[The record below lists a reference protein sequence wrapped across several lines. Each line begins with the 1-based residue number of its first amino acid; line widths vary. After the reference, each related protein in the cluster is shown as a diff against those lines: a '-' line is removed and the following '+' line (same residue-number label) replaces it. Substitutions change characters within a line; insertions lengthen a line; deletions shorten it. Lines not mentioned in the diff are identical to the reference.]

1 MLKKNLNEFNDIFEK
16 FDKKW
21 AIITAGDRNVGFNA
35 MTVSWGGIGILWNKP
50 VCYIFV
56 RHSRYTYDFIEKS
69 DSVSVS
75 FLNEEYRDELVKF
88 GRTSGRD
95 IDKFKNSKLHP
106 ALDVDMNEYYI
117 AEAEEVLKCKKLYGV
132 DLTVDNIPS
141 DIKEKLYSKD
151 AMHRMYV
158 LEIKQYLDNEE

>member
-21 AIITAGDRNVGFNA
+21 AIVTAGDRTKGINA

-50 VCYIFV
+50 VCFIFV
-56 RHSRYTYDFIEKS
+56 RHSRHTYSFLEKS

-75 FLNEEYRDELVKF
+75 FLDEEYKDELTKF
-88 GRTSGRD
+88 GRLSGKD
-95 IDKFKNSKLHP
+95 IDKFKDSRLHP

-117 AEAEEVLKCKKLYGV
+117 AEASEVLKCKKLYGV
-132 DLTVDNIPS
+132 DLSLDNMKE
-141 DIKEKLYSKD
+141 DIVFKNYPTKD
-151 AMHRMYV
+151 IHRMYV
-158 LEIKQYLDNEE
+158 LEIKQFLDNEE